1 MNKIYN
7 LQELKDTIY
16 VLVKDLPVY
25 SVVLLG
31 SYAKGTADAH
41 SDIDLM
47 IDSKGQLKGFD
58 YYALLENLTEA
69 FCKKIDLIS
78 KDQIIAESKIEGIVK
93 NEGIVLYERSF
104 SNLEF

>member
-1 MNKIYN
+1 VKRIYT

-25 SVVLLG
+25 SVVLFG
-31 SYAKGTADAH
+31 SYAKGDADLQ

-78 KDQIIAESKIEGIVK
+78 KDQIIEESKIEEIVK
-93 NEGIVLYERSF
+93 NEGIVIYERSC